1 MKIIHTA
8 DWHLGQRFY
17 EYDRTDEHR
26 AFLEWLKRT
35 ITAEGIN
42 LLLIA
47 GDVFDVANPSAE
59 AQEMYYRFLA
69 EVTTENPHLQ
79 IVIIAGNHDSA
90 SRLEAP
96 SGIMRYLRIHVAGI
110 VRKDESQRIDY
121 DSLIY
126 PVRDGSGET
135 TAYCLAVPYLRAGD
149 YPVCKEDGS
158 YTAGVKM
165 FYQELYKRA
174 QELNT
179 GGRPVIAMG
188 HLHTSQAELSDSEKS
203 IRGGLEVVSPDTFE
217 EGIRYTA
224 LGHIHKAQRV
234 GGKEHIRYSGSPIPM
249 SFSEINYKHRVLL
262 IEIDEE
268 TRIEDLFVPRT
279 VDLIRIGTPDKPLNM
294 EAIIGQ
300 IACLPEKET
309 ECGNAPYLEVNV
321 LLEAP
326 NPLVRNEILDRLR
339 EKNVRF
345 ARCEIHYPNRE
356 NSEQELPITIEEIE
370 KITPMDMFRKA
381 YAKKYEGEIPEEIE
395 GLFRKACESL
405 EEERES
411 K

>member
-1 MKIIHTA
+1 M
-8 DWHLGQRFY
+8 LFR
-17 EYDRTDEHR
+17 
-26 AFLEWLKRT
+26 
-35 ITAEGIN
+35 
-42 LLLIA
+42 
-47 GDVFDVANPSAE
+47 S
-59 AQEMYYRFLA
+59 
-69 EVTTENPHLQ
+69 
-79 IVIIAGNHDSA
+79 
-90 SRLEAP
+90 
-96 SGIMRYLRIHVAGI
+96 
-110 VRKDESQRIDY
+110 
-121 DSLIY
+121 
-126 PVRDGSGET
+126 
-135 TAYCLAVPYLRAGD
+135 
-149 YPVCKEDGS
+149 
-158 YTAGVKM
+158 
-165 FYQELYKRA
+165 
-174 QELNT
+174 
-179 GGRPVIAMG
+179 
-188 HLHTSQAELSDSEKS
+188 
-203 IRGGLEVVSPDTFE
+203 
-217 EGIRYTA
+217 
-224 LGHIHKAQRV
+224 
-234 GGKEHIRYSGSPIPM
+234 IPM

-395 GLFRKACESL
+395 VLFRKACESL